1 MKATMKAVEK
11 KNINSPDERRDF
23 PKGKI
28 ELVTVGGTTFTRGT
42 FQPGWKWAESVK
54 PLMKTKSCEVEH
66 TQYFVSGR
74 LRVRMDDG
82 SEYEFGPGDVAY
94 MPPGHEAWVVG
105 NEPVELIDITGLAQ
119 IVEQLK
125 G

>member
-1 MKATMKAVEK
+1 MKATLKVVEK

-28 ELVTVGGTTFTRGT
+28 ELLTVGGTTLGRATLE
-42 FQPGWKWAESVK
+42 PGWKWSESVK
-54 PLMKTKSCEVEH
+54 PLVKTESCEAEH
-66 TQYFVSGR
+66 IQYFISGR
-74 LRVRMDDG
+74 MKVRMNDG

-94 MPPGHEAWVVG
+94 FPPGHEAWVVG
-105 NEPVELIDITGLAQ
+105 NEPVQVIDITGLAE
-119 IVEQLK
+119 IVEHLK